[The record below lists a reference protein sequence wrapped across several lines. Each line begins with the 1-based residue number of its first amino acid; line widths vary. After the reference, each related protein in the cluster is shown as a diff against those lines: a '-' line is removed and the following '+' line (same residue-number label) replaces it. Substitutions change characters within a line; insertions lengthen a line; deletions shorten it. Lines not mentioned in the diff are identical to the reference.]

1 MKNLSNKHHYLA
13 GQILQIMIFHNIVD
27 DIWLFILLL
36 SLSSSCL
43 LYCIVIDYCTNAEV
57 LPTSCFVRLLNTA
70 NNFVEHSAIYW
81 IGAIQLLLQCRV
93 SSLPCGALPVC

>member
-43 LYCIVIDYCTNAEV
+43 LYCIVIDIIAQKLKCYQPV
-57 LPTSCFVRLLNTA
+57 
-70 NNFVEHSAIYW
+70 
-81 IGAIQLLLQCRV
+81 V
-93 SSLPCGALPVC
+93 S